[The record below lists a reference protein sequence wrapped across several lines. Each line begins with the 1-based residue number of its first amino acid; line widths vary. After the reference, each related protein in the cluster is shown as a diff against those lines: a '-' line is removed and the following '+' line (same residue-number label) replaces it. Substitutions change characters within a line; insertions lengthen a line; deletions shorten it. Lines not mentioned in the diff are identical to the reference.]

1 MPHFTRYAAAAA
13 LLWLGACQSADKELS
28 QLQPE
33 PELAGEALTAA
44 QLDEQI
50 WTRVRQSGSY
60 DWRQATD
67 HVVWSALQ
75 RSDQVLSVGYAPAGR
90 CGQNA
95 ALPDDARTDPAY
107 QQARQQVLDLILA
120 SERAAHPE
128 VTADNLIIFQ
138 QSTLPVLTVRV
149 RELATVR
156 ALRRS
161 GLVRYAEPMGYEPYH
176 PDGSAS
182 RTTASLSSSGCGN
195 NTATAGLVAGSDY
208 TVLTGGSKS
217 SWNQAD
223 TYHGIRAAWSQS
235 TGAGVKLVIIDTGS
249 SDTQENLG
257 SAFNQGL
264 STGRTVERLV
274 TLPRN
279 SIFGIPYGAAETP
292 NDGCGHGTSMAGA
305 AAAPRGT
312 DGASVGIAYGANLI
326 TIRAAEDVFID
337 ASREVQGISDAY
349 TLAANRADVR
359 IISMSMGRVT
369 SSSQLADAIRYAY
382 GRGKLIFCAAGTS
395 FDWSAGWVGVIFPA
409 SMAEA
414 VAVTGV
420 KDNLT
425 TRCDEC
431 HVGSDVEFTVVM
443 QRSSNNLRP
452 LSLAMSGDAPSTVGG
467 SSVSTASMAAMAA
480 VVWSKYPTETRE
492 QIKARLVAASSN
504 ATNRDPN
511 FGYGRVNLARAVG
524 ALVQ

>member
-1 MPHFTRYAAAAA
+1 MTNFTRYAAAAA
-13 LLWLGACQSADKELS
+13 LLWLGACQTQDEEMARV
-28 QLQPE
+28 QPE
-33 PELAGEALTAA
+33 PEIVGEALSTS

-50 WTRVRQSGSY
+50 WARVRQTGSY
-60 DWRQATD
+60 DWRQASD

-75 RSDQVLSVGYAPAGR
+75 RSDQVLSVGYAPAGTSPEELPER
-90 CGQNA
+90 A
-95 ALPDDARTDPAY
+95 ADDADY
-107 QQARQQVLDLILA
+107 QQARQQVLQLIVEL
-120 SERAAHPE
+120 ERRADPT
-128 VTADNLIIFQ
+128 VTAERIVVFDQ
-138 QSTLPVLTVRV
+138 ATLPVLTVRV
-149 RELATVR
+149 RQLATVQ

-161 GLVRYAEPMGYEPYH
+161 PLVRYAEPMGYEPGR
-176 PDGSAS
+176 DVAN
-182 RTTASLSSSGCGN
+182 RTLSSSGCGS

-223 TYHGIRAAWSQS
+223 VYHGIRAAWTQS
-235 TGAGVKLVIIDTGS
+235 TGRGIKMVIIDSGS
-249 SDTQENLG
+249 SDAQDNLG
-257 SAFNQGL
+257 AAFNQGL
-264 STGRTVERLV
+264 STGRTIERLV

-279 SIFGIPYGAAETP
+279 SLFGIPYGAAETP

-312 DGASVGIAYGANLI
+312 DGASVGIAYNANLI
-326 TIRAAEDVFID
+326 TIRAAEDVFLD
-337 ASREVQGISDAY
+337 ASREVQGVADAF

-369 SSSQLADAIRYAY
+369 SSSQMADAIRYAY

-409 SMAEA
+409 SLGEA

-431 HVGSDVEFTVVM
+431 HTGADVEFTVVM
-443 QRSSNNLRP
+443 QRTSNNLRP

-467 SSVSTASMAAMAA
+467 SSVATASMAGMAA
-480 VVWSKYPTETRE
+480 VVWSRYPTETRD
-492 QIKARLVAASSN
+492 QIKARLIAASSN
-504 ATNRDPN
+504 ASNRSTS

-524 ALVQ
+524 AVVQ

>member
-1 MPHFTRYAAAAA
+1 MPKFTLYPAAAL
-13 LLWLGACQSADKELS
+13 LLWLGACQSADQELS

-33 PELAGEALTAA
+33 PALAGEALTAA

-50 WTRVRQSGSY
+50 WTRVRQTGAY

-90 CGQNA
+90 GGQDAPLPNNA
-95 ALPDDARTDPAY
+95 TADPAY
-107 QQARQQVLDLILA
+107 QQARQQVLELILA
-120 SERAAHPE
+120 AERAAHPD
-128 VTADNLIIFQ
+128 VTADNLVVFPQ
-138 QSTLPVLTVRV
+138 ATLPVLTVRV
-149 RELATVR
+149 RELATVQ

-161 GLVRYAEPMGYEPYH
+161 PLVRYAEPMGYEPYH
-176 PDGSAS
+176 PDGVAN

-208 TVLTGGSKS
+208 AVLSNGSKS

-223 TYHGIRAAWSQS
+223 AYHGIRAAWTQS
-235 TGAGVKLVIIDTGS
+235 TGSGVKLVIIDTGS
-249 SDTQENLG
+249 SDQQENLG
-257 SAFNQGL
+257 AAFNQGL
-264 STGRTVERLV
+264 SAGRSVERLV

-292 NDGCGHGTSMAGA
+292 NDQCGHGTSMAGA

-312 DGASVGIAYGANLI
+312 DGASVGIAYNANLI

-337 ASREVQGISDAY
+337 ASREVQGIADAY
-349 TLAANRADVR
+349 TLAANRPDVR

-504 ATNRDPN
+504 ATSRDPN
-511 FGYGRVNLARAVG
+511 FGYGRLNLARAVG

>member
-1 MPHFTRYAAAAA
+1 MFHFTRYAALAA
-13 LLWLGACQSADKELS
+13 LLCLGACGRQDNELS
-28 QLQPE
+28 QLQPA
-33 PELAGEALTAA
+33 PELAGEALSTA

-50 WTRVRQSGSY
+50 WAQLHRTGSY

-90 CGQNA
+90 GRVDA
-95 ALPDDARTDPAY
+95 ALPDDARLDPAY
-107 QQARQQVLDLILA
+107 QQARQQVLDLILT
-120 SERAAHPE
+120 SERAAHPN
-128 VTADNLIIFQ
+128 VTADNLVIFQ
-138 QSTLPVLTVRV
+138 PSALPVLTVRV
-149 RELATVR
+149 RELATVQ

-176 PDGSAS
+176 PAGAGSK
-182 RTTASLSSSGCGN
+182 TTASLSSSGCGN
-195 NTATAGLVAGSDY
+195 NSATAGLVAGSDY
-208 TVLTGGSKS
+208 AVLTGGSKS

-223 TYHGIRAAWSQS
+223 TYHGIRAAWTQS
-235 TGAGVKLVIIDTGS
+235 TGRGVKMVIIDTGS
-249 SDTQENLG
+249 SDQQENLG

-264 STGRTVERLV
+264 STGRTIERLV

-279 SIFGIPYGAAETP
+279 TIFGIPYGDAETP

-312 DGASVGIAYGANLI
+312 DGASVGIAYNANLI

-349 TLAANRADVR
+349 VLAGNRADVR
-359 IISMSMGRVT
+359 VISMSMGRLT
-369 SSSQLADAIRYAY
+369 SSGQLADAIRYAY
-382 GRGKLIFCAAGTS
+382 QRGKLIFCAAGTS

-431 HVGSDVEFTVVM
+431 HTGADVEFTVVM
-443 QRSSNNLRP
+443 QRTSNNLRP

-467 SSVSTASMAAMAA
+467 SSVATASMAGMAA
-480 VVWSKYPTETRE
+480 VVWSKYPTETRD

-504 ATNRDPN
+504 ATRRDPN

-524 ALVQ
+524 VVVQ

>member
-1 MPHFTRYAAAAA
+1 MVNFTRYAALAA
-13 LLWLGACQSADKELS
+13 LLCLGACQHHDNELS
-28 QLQPE
+28 QIQPE
-33 PELAGEALTAA
+33 PETAGEALSTA
-44 QLDEQI
+44 QLDERIWAQI
-50 WTRVRQSGSY
+50 QRTGRY

-75 RSDQVLSVGYAPAGR
+75 RSDQVLSVGYAPADR
-90 CGQNA
+90 CGAEA
-95 ALPDDARTDPAY
+95 ALPDDATTDPAY
-107 QQARQQVLDLILA
+107 QRARQQVLDLILA
-120 SERAAHPE
+120 AERAAHPD

-176 PDGSAS
+176 PAGAGSK
-182 RTTASLSSSGCGN
+182 TTSSLSSSGCGGN
-195 NTATAGLVAGSDY
+195 AATAGLVAGSDY
-208 TVLTGGSKS
+208 SVLTGGSKS

-235 TGAGVKLVIIDTGS
+235 TGRGVKMVIIDTGS
-249 SDTQENLG
+249 SDQQENLG
-257 SAFNQGL
+257 AAFNQGQ
-264 STGRTVERLV
+264 STGRSIERLV

-279 SIFGIPYGAAETP
+279 SIFGVPYGAAETP
-292 NDGCGHGTSMAGA
+292 NDPCGHGTSMAGA

-312 DGASVGIAYGANLI
+312 DGASVGIAYNANLI
-326 TIRAAEDVFID
+326 TIRAAEDVFLD
-337 ASREVQGISDAY
+337 ASREVQGVADAY
-349 TLAANRADVR
+349 TLAGNRVDVR
-359 IISMSMGRVT
+359 VISMSMGRVT
-369 SSSQLADAIRYAY
+369 SSGQIADAIRYAY

-431 HVGSDVEFTVVM
+431 HTGADVEFTVVM
-443 QRSSNNLRP
+443 QRTSNNLRP

-467 SSVSTASMAAMAA
+467 SSVATASMAGMAA
-480 VVWSKYPTETRE
+480 VVWSKYPTETRD

-504 ATNRDPN
+504 ATRRDPN

-524 ALVQ
+524 VVVQ

>member
-1 MPHFTRYAAAAA
+1 MRKFTLYPAVAG
-13 LLWLGACQSADKELS
+13 LLWLGACQTQEE
-28 QLQPE
+28 QLVRPE
-33 PELAGEALTAA
+33 PAAAGEALSTAE
-44 QLDEQI
+44 LDAQI
-50 WTRVRQSGSY
+50 WARVQQSGSY

-75 RSDQVLSVGYAPAGR
+75 RSDQVLSVGYAPAGH
-90 CGQNA
+90 CNPNETLPASA
-95 ALPDDARTDPAY
+95 ADDAAY
-107 QQARQQVLDLILA
+107 AQAREQVLALIVA
-120 SERAAHPE
+120 SEQAAEPA
-128 VTADNLIIFQ
+128 VTAQNVLVFQ
-138 QSTLPVLTVRV
+138 ESTLPVLTVRV
-149 RELATVR
+149 RQLSTVQR
-156 ALRRS
+156 LRRS

-176 PDGSAS
+176 ATVAS
-182 RTTASLSSSGCGN
+182 RTAASLSSSGCGN
-195 NTATAGLVAGSDY
+195 NAATAGLAAGSDY
-208 TVLTGGSKS
+208 VVLSNGSKS

-223 TYHGIRAAWSQS
+223 TYHGIRSVWSQS
-235 TGAGVKLVIIDTGS
+235 TGRGVKMVIIDTGS
-249 SDTQENLG
+249 STAQENLG

-264 STGRTVERLV
+264 STGRTIERLV

-279 SIFGIPYGAAETP
+279 SIFGIPYGDAETP

-312 DGASVGIAYGANLI
+312 DGASTGIAYNANLI
-326 TIRAAEDVFID
+326 TIRAAEDVFLD
-337 ASREVQGISDAY
+337 ASREVQGVSDAF
-349 TLAANRADVR
+349 TLAAGRADVR

-369 SSSQLADAIRYAY
+369 SSSQMADAIRYAY
-382 GRGKLIFCAAGTS
+382 ARGKLIFCAAGTS

-431 HVGSDVEFTVVM
+431 HVGADVEFTVVM
-443 QRSSNNLRP
+443 QRTSNNLRP

-467 SSVSTASMAAMAA
+467 SSVSTASMAGMAA
-480 VVWSKYPTETRE
+480 VVWSRYPTETRE

-504 ATNRDPN
+504 ATSRDPN

-524 ALVQ
+524 ATATPLP